1 MISYQ
6 SSGAWCMW
14 WLEPYAEK
22 GTVGGS
28 ELWMEYGRRDRGDL
42 VEWRVE
48 ESFPE
53 QRCVWKGP
61 AVLRTGT

>member
-1 MISYQ
+1 
-6 SSGAWCMW
+6 MW

-22 GTVGGS
+22 GTVGGG
-28 ELWMEYGRRDRGDL
+28 ELWMVYGRRDRGDL

-61 AVLRTGT
+61 TVLRTRT